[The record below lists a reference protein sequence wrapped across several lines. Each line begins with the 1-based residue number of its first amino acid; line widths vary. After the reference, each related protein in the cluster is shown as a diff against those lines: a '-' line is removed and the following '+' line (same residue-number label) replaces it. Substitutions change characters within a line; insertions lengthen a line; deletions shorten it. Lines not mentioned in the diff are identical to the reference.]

1 MGVTRK
7 PTTTA
12 EHIYTEE
19 EEFENSSEH
28 ASTMSVDEYVN
39 SMIEDS
45 KTTEGPS
52 TTGAAPTKAA
62 TKAQTKAQTT
72 TKPVTRKPTTTA
84 EHIYTEEEGFENS
97 SEHASTMS
105 VDEYVNSMLEDVKT
119 TALPST
125 TGAPPTKAATKTQTT
140 RKPVTKKPTTTAE
153 Q

>member
-19 EEFENSSEH
+19 EGFENSSEH

-45 KTTEGPS
+45 KTTEAPS
-52 TTGAAPTKAA
+52 TTGAPPTKAA
-62 TKAQTKAQTT
+62 TKAQTTRR
-72 TKPVTRKPTTTA
+72 PVTRKPTTTA

-125 TGAPPTKAATKTQTT
+125 TGAPPTKAATKAQT
-140 RKPVTKKPTTTAE
+140 
-153 Q
+153 

>member
-1 MGVTRK
+1 MGRKPTTTAEHIYTEEEGFENSSEHASTMSVDEYVNSMLEDAKTTALPSTTGASPTKVSTKAQTTRKPVTRK

-19 EEFENSSEH
+19 EGFENSSEH

-62 TKAQTKAQTT
+62 TKAQTK
-72 TKPVTRKPTTTA
+72 
-84 EHIYTEEEGFENS
+84 
-97 SEHASTMS
+97 
-105 VDEYVNSMLEDVKT
+105 
-119 TALPST
+119 
-125 TGAPPTKAATKTQTT
+125 
-140 RKPVTKKPTTTAE
+140 
-153 Q
+153 